1 MSSDLMFVNSSLMN
15 KEAEEDISIDQD
27 EEWDF
32 SLFDDLGEAGELL
45 DALVESV
52 GYETYAQNLKFDNEH
67 PVWNSDAWGDNVSPR
82 SDGDV
87 TVDSL
92 SPNHTLSSV
101 SSPAS
106 VEPQSP
112 YSAHDETLSPV
123 SWHSQPS
130 PLSVCSDSSG
140 CAEPPFQ
147 KKPPKRTN
155 QATKAKPVHLSKR
168 PIHMASIQ
176 PKPFITAAAPLQA
189 KTIIIQPLQT
199 TVLPVV
205 KPVTIQPA
213 PPAGRPMLLSQPTQV
228 VQLQAPQAVATRVV
242 VTVPTLDRPPSVFA
256 PVTAAP
262 VVPMTLQNTTLVDD
276 WSVSRRQQRIIKN
289 RESAS
294 LSRKKKKEYM
304 LMLEARLKVALSEN
318 EKLKNENGTLKRQ
331 VDGLMSENSV
341 LQATAPKRRAVCLM
355 VVLVFLVFN
364 LGPMSLLG
372 GDRGSTFPAAPAF
385 NGRHLLGFSPESKRN
400 MESYMPET
408 DPSNTVNRVED
419 VASEQK
425 ALMVVKKDPLYFRT
439 TPPCHPPV
447 NRTKCMKI
455 AHDLRGWVH
464 RHEVERTKTRR
475 MSNNQHRGR
484 TIPKATE
491 KRAEVQQIVT
501 QIQYTDSSEKNPSS
515 ELQVY
520 YAPHRTYNDFFDE
533 LNRRGDTFY
542 VISFRRDHLLL
553 PATNH
558 NKGSRPKMSVVLP
571 AMNYNESVIKDKEF
585 EVMMQIDCEVMD
597 TRILRIKSS
606 SVPPILRANQT
617 DTDSF
622 YHSTPR
628 NNQHAPPVGV
638 LVGS

>member
-15 KEAEEDISIDQD
+15 KEVEEDIYIDQD
-27 EEWDF
+27 GEWDI
-32 SLFDDLGEAGELL
+32 SLFDDLDGLGEADELL
-45 DALVESV
+45 EALVESV
-52 GYETYAQNLKFDNEH
+52 GYETYTQDLKLDNDGWRE
-67 PVWNSDAWGDNVSPR
+67 NVSPR

-92 SPNHTLSSV
+92 SPNHTPSSV

-112 YSAHDETLSPV
+112 YSALDEALSPL

-140 CAEPPFQ
+140 CAEPPIE

-155 QATKAKPVHLSKR
+155 QATEAKPVHLSKR

-176 PKPFITAAAPLQA
+176 PKPFITAVPISHAAAPLQA

-205 KPVTIQPA
+205 KPPHVTIQPA

-228 VQLQAPQAVATRVV
+228 VQLQVPQAVATRV
-242 VTVPTLDRPPSVFA
+242 VTVPTLDRPAFVVA
-256 PVTAAP
+256 PVTATP
-262 VVPMTLQNTTLVDD
+262 VVHMIPEDD
-276 WSVSRRQQRIIKN
+276 SSVSRRQQRMIKN

-294 LSRKKKKEYM
+294 LSRKKKKEYL

-318 EKLKNENGTLKRQ
+318 KRLKNENGTLKRQ

-372 GDRGSTFPAAPAF
+372 GDWGSTFPAAPAF
-385 NGRHLLGFSPESKRN
+385 NGRHLLGFSPESERN
-400 MESYMPET
+400 MESNRPET
-408 DPSNTVNRVED
+408 DPSNTVNRLED

-439 TPPCHPPV
+439 PPPCQPPV

-475 MSNNQHRGR
+475 MSNTQHRGR

-597 TRILRIKSS
+597 TRILHIKSS

-622 YHSTPR
+622 YHSTPS
-628 NNQHAPPVGV
+628 NNQPAPPVGV